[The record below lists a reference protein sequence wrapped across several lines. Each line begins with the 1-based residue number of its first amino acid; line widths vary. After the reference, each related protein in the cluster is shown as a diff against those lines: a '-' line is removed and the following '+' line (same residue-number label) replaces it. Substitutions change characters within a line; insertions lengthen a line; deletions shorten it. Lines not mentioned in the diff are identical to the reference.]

1 MRIVDVLA
9 VPGPPTKSVF
19 CWPGSPLLTF
29 LQTGRLAIFSMMN
42 SALVESDVG
51 IKSCEN

>member
-9 VPGPPTKSVF
+9 VPGPPTRSVF
-19 CWPGSPLLTF
+19 YCPGSPLLTL
-29 LQTGRLAIFSMMN
+29 LQTGRVEILSMMN

-51 IKSCEN
+51 IKSYEN